1 MKALFGIAL
10 RSLANRRLTVGL
22 TIIGLTVS
30 VALLLGVEQAR
41 KSAREGFTQ
50 TISGTDLIV
59 GARSG
64 PVQLLLYSVFHIG
77 NATNQL
83 SWQSYEEIAASD
95 AVAWTVPIALGDSHR
110 GFRVMGTTDAVFEH
124 YRYARS
130 RELRFAEGEAFAG
143 VFDAVIGA
151 DVAAR
156 LGYDVGREIVLSH
169 GVATTSFLDHGD
181 KPFTVTGILE
191 RTGTPLDRSV
201 LVSLEGIEAIHVDW
215 QQGRPPTPG
224 QRVSADDARAMDLQP
239 KAITAFLVGLESRV
253 ATFGLQR
260 AINDYTDEA
269 LTAILPGVALSEL
282 WSVIA
287 TVERVLLAISACV
300 VLAGLIGMVTT
311 LLTSLS
317 ERRREMAILRAVGAR
332 PWHIFVLFMLEATAI
347 GVAAAVLG
355 SALVFGGFWL
365 GAGVIA
371 RETGIHLELVAPGQ
385 SEAIIVGLVIAA
397 SALAGAIPAWRAWRT
412 SLADGLSIR
421 L

>member
-1 MKALFGIAL
+1 MKALLGIAL
-10 RSLANRRLTVGL
+10 RSLVNRRLTVGL
-22 TIIGLTVS
+22 TIVGLTVS

-77 NATNQL
+77 NATNQV
-83 SWQSYEEIAASD
+83 SWESYREIADSD
-95 AVAWTVPIALGDSHR
+95 LVAWTVPIALGDSHR
-110 GFRVMGTTDAVFEH
+110 GFRVMGTSEDLFEH
-124 YRYARS
+124 YRYART
-130 RELRFAEGEAFAG
+130 RELDFARGEAFEG

-151 DVAAR
+151 DVAER
-156 LGYDVGREIVLSH
+156 LGYGVGRAIVLSH
-169 GVATTSFLDHGD
+169 GVASTSFLDHDD

-215 QQGRPPTPG
+215 QRGRPPAPG
-224 QRVSADDARAMDLQP
+224 ERISADAALAMDLQP
-239 KAITAFLVGLESRV
+239 TAITAFLVGLKSRV
-253 ATFGLQR
+253 ATFRLQR
-260 AINDYTDEA
+260 AINDWPAEP

-282 WSVIA
+282 WSVIG

-332 PWHIFVLFMLEATAI
+332 PWHIFALFMLEATAI
-347 GVAAAVLG
+347 GGAAAVLG

-365 GAGVIA
+365 GADAIG
-371 RETGIHLELVAPGQ
+371 RQTGIHLQIVSPGA
-385 SEAIIVGLVIAA
+385 SEAVIVGLVIAA
-397 SALAGAIPAWRAWRT
+397 SALAGAIPAWRAYRT
-412 SLADGLSIR
+412 SLADGLAIR

>member
-1 MKALFGIAL
+1 MKALLGIAL

-22 TIIGLTVS
+22 TILGLTVS

-41 KSAREGFTQ
+41 KSARESFTQ

-77 NATNQL
+77 NATNQV
-83 SWQSYEEIAASD
+83 SWESYREIADSD
-95 AVAWTVPIALGDSHR
+95 TVAWTVPIALGDSHR

-124 YRYARS
+124 YRYART
-130 RELRFAEGEAFAG
+130 RELGFARGEAFGG
-143 VFDAVIGA
+143 VFDAVIGT
-151 DVAAR
+151 DVAER

-169 GVATTSFLDHGD
+169 GVATKSFLDHDD

-201 LVSLEGIEAIHVDW
+201 LVTLEGVEAIHVDW
-215 QQGRPPTPG
+215 RQGRPPTPG
-224 QRVSADDARAMDLQP
+224 ERIPADDARAMDLQP
-239 KAITAFLVGLESRV
+239 EAITAFLVGLKSRV

-260 AINDYTDEA
+260 AINDYPDEA

-282 WSVIA
+282 WSVIG

-347 GVAAAVLG
+347 GIAAAVLG

-365 GAGVIA
+365 GSGVIG
-371 RETGIHLELVAPGQ
+371 RETGIHLQIVAPGV
-385 SEAIIVGLVIAA
+385 SEAAIVGLVIAA
-397 SALAGAIPAWRAWRT
+397 SALAGAIPAWRAYRT
-412 SLADGLSIR
+412 SLADGLAIR

>member
-1 MKALFGIAL
+1 MKALLGIAL
-10 RSLANRRLTVGL
+10 RSLLNRRLTVGL
-22 TIIGLTVS
+22 TIAGLTVS

-77 NATNQL
+77 NATNQV
-83 SWQSYEEIAASD
+83 SWESYREIADSGP
-95 AVAWTVPIALGDSHR
+95 VAWTIPIALGDAHR
-110 GFRVMGTTDAVFEH
+110 GYRVMGTTEDLFRH
-124 YRYARS
+124 YRYART
-130 RELRFAEGEAFAG
+130 RQLEFARGEAFDG
-143 VFDAVIGA
+143 VFDAVLGA
-151 DVAAR
+151 EVAER
-156 LGYDVGREIVLSH
+156 LGYEVGREIVVSH
-169 GVATTSFLDHGD
+169 GVAARSFLDHDD
-181 KPFTVTGILE
+181 KPFTVTGILQ
-191 RTGTPLDRSV
+191 RTGTPLDRTV
-201 LVSLEGIEAIHVDW
+201 LVTLEGIEAIHVDW
-215 QQGRPPTPG
+215 QSGRPPTPG
-224 QRVSADDARAMDLQP
+224 ERISANDALAMELQP
-239 KAITAFLVGLESRV
+239 QAITAFLVGLQSRI
-253 ATFGLQR
+253 ATFRLQR
-260 AINDYTDEA
+260 AINDYPDEP

-282 WSVIA
+282 WSVIG

-332 PWHIFVLFMLEATAI
+332 PWHIFVLFMLEATTI

-355 SALVFGGFWL
+355 SVLVFGGFWL
-365 GAGVIA
+365 GAGVIGQQ
-371 RETGIHLELVAPGQ
+371 TGIHLQLVAPGA
-385 SEAIIVGLVIAA
+385 SEAVILGLVIAA

-412 SLADGLSIR
+412 SLADGLAIR

>member
-22 TIIGLTVS
+22 TIAGLTVS

-77 NATNQL
+77 NATNQV
-83 SWQSYEEIAASD
+83 SWESYREIADSD

-110 GFRVMGTTDAVFEH
+110 GFRVMGTSDAVFEH

-130 RELRFAEGEAFAG
+130 RELGFEEGEAFEG

-169 GVATTSFLDHGD
+169 GVATKSFLDHGD

-201 LVSLEGIEAIHVDW
+201 LVTLEGVEAIHVDW

-224 QRVSADDARAMDLQP
+224 QRISADDARAMDLQP
-239 KAITAFLVGLESRV
+239 DAITAFLVGLQSRV

-260 AINDYTDEA
+260 AINDYPDEA

-282 WSVIA
+282 WSVIG

-365 GAGVIA
+365 GAGVIG
-371 RETGIHLELVAPGQ
+371 RETGIHVQLVAPGLT
-385 SEAIIVGLVIAA
+385 EAVIVGLVIAA

-412 SLADGLSIR
+412 SLADGLAIR